1 MAMKPKKMMRGGPAK
16 KKSGGKLD
24 MVEKDGKKVPFFA
37 ADGKGKMAKG
47 GAVKKM
53 MRGGPVKMMRGGP
66 VKMMRGGPVK
76 MMRGGPV
83 KEMAE
88 GGMVSPRKKEAMGGK
103 TKCRVRGVK

>member
-1 MAMKPKKMMRGGPAK
+1 MAMKPKKMMRGGPA

-53 MRGGPVKMMRGGP
+53 MRGGPVK
-66 VKMMRGGPVK
+66 
-76 MMRGGPV
+76 
-83 KEMAE
+83 EMAE

>member
-76 MMRGGPV
+76 
-83 KEMAE
+83 EMTE

>member
-1 MAMKPKKMMRGGPAK
+1 MAMKPKKMMHGGPAK
-16 KKSGGKLD
+16 
-24 MVEKDGKKVPFFA
+24 
-37 ADGKGKMAKG
+37 
-47 GAVKKM
+47 
-53 MRGGPVKMMRGGP
+53 
-66 VKMMRGGPVK
+66 KMMRGGPVK

>member
-1 MAMKPKKMMRGGPAK
+1 MAMKPKKMMHGGPA
-16 KKSGGKLD
+16 
-24 MVEKDGKKVPFFA
+24 
-37 ADGKGKMAKG
+37 
-47 GAVKKM
+47 KKM
-53 MRGGPVKMMRGGP
+53 MRGGPVKMMHGGP
-66 VKMMRGGPVK
+66 AKK

>member
-16 KKSGGKLD
+16 KSDGKLD

-47 GAVKKM
+47 GPVK
-53 MRGGPVKMMRGGP
+53 KMMRGGP

-88 GGMVSPRKKEAMGGK
+88 GGMVSPRKKEAMSG
-103 TKCRVRGVK
+103 TKSKSGCRVRGYK

>member
-16 KKSGGKLD
+16 K
-24 MVEKDGKKVPFFA
+24 
-37 ADGKGKMAKG
+37 
-47 GAVKKM
+47 
-53 MRGGPVKMMRGGP
+53 
-66 VKMMRGGPVK
+66 KMMRGGPVK

>member
-66 VKMMRGGPVK
+66 VK
-76 MMRGGPV
+76 
-83 KEMAE
+83 EMAE

>member
-1 MAMKPKKMMRGGPAK
+1 MAMKPKKMMHGGPAK
-16 KKSGGKLD
+16 
-24 MVEKDGKKVPFFA
+24 
-37 ADGKGKMAKG
+37 
-47 GAVKKM
+47 
-53 MRGGPVKMMRGGP
+53 KMMRGGP

>member
-1 MAMKPKKMMRGGPAK
+1 MAMKPKKMMHGGPA
-16 KKSGGKLD
+16 
-24 MVEKDGKKVPFFA
+24 
-37 ADGKGKMAKG
+37 
-47 GAVKKM
+47 KKM

-66 VKMMRGGPVK
+66 VKMM
-76 MMRGGPV
+76 PV

>member
-16 KKSGGKLD
+16 K
-24 MVEKDGKKVPFFA
+24 
-37 ADGKGKMAKG
+37 
-47 GAVKKM
+47 M
-53 MRGGPVKMMRGGP
+53 MH
-66 VKMMRGGPVK
+66 GGPVK

>member
-76 MMRGGPV
+76 
-83 KEMAE
+83 EMAE

>member
-53 MRGGPVKMMRGGP
+53 MRGGPVKMMHGGP
-66 VKMMRGGPVK
+66 AKK